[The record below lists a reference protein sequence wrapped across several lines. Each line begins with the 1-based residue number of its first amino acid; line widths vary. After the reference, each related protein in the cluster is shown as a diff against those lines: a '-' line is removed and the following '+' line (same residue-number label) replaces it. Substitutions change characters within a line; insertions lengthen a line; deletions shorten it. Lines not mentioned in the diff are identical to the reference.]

1 MEPITDVRDISR
13 IAYGFMAS
21 RALFA
26 ALDLGIFDHLAG
38 EPRKVDAVSRDTG
51 IAPNRLLVL
60 LSALLSVGL
69 VVRDGD
75 GYRNAPASQ
84 DFLVRGR
91 PKFYGDYLRVV
102 NGQLAYPYL
111 MELDRGLRG
120 EQRARSFYEVYYS
133 DPKQAAAFTRAQ
145 HSGSLGPATL
155 LARRIDL
162 SERRRLL
169 DVGGGSG
176 AFTITLCQRWPQL
189 TATIVDFP
197 QTVDVAR
204 QCAAAAGLA
213 DRIRHL
219 PGNALEVDWPPQQD
233 VILMSYL
240 WSAIGRGDIETLIA
254 RTAGTL
260 VPGGLLLVHDFMVKV
275 DLSGPPIAAWHLL
288 ASVLDNPEISCLT
301 TDLVGRSLAA
311 GGFQLISGDDLVPG
325 ITSLVVARKPA

>member
-38 EPRKVDAVSRDTG
+38 EPKTVDAVSRATG

-60 LSALLSVGL
+60 LGALLSVGL
-69 VVRDGD
+69 VVRDGEE
-75 GYRNAPASQ
+75 YTNAPASQ
-84 DFLVRGR
+84 VFLVRGR

-102 NGQLAYPYL
+102 NGQLVYPYL
-111 MELDRGLRG
+111 MQLDRGVRG
-120 EQRARSFYEVYYS
+120 EQRARSFYEVYYA
-133 DPKQAAAFTRAQ
+133 DPRQAAAFTRAQ
-145 HSGSLGPATL
+145 HSGSLGPAAL
-155 LARRIDL
+155 LARCIDL
-162 SERRRLL
+162 SERRWLL

-189 TATIVDFP
+189 MATILDLP

-204 QCAAAAGLA
+204 QCAAEAGLA
-213 DRIRHL
+213 ERIRHL
-219 PGNALEVDWPPQQD
+219 AGSALEVDWPPRQD

-254 RTAGTL
+254 RAAGAL
-260 VPGGLLLVHDFMVKV
+260 VPGGVLIVHDFMVEV
-275 DLSGPPIAAWHLL
+275 GLTGPPIAAWHLL
-288 ASVLDNPEISCLT
+288 ASVLDNPEVVCLT
-301 TDLVGRSLAA
+301 TNLVGNLLAA
-311 GGFQLISGDDLVPG
+311 GGFQVVSADGLVPG
-325 ITSLVVARKPA
+325 ITSLVIAHKPA